1 MDTKSLLNKL
11 KKYGIDSKE
20 AYMTEAFSRNIGL
33 LTQAEQEKLSNAK
46 VAIPGMGGVGGVHLI
61 TMVRTGVGRFH
72 LSDFDTFEPANINR
86 QFGARVPD
94 FGRPKLEVMVEQVL
108 SINPYI
114 EIKEFPEGINNS
126 NIDNFLDGVQVVLD
140 GLDFFAFDTRRL
152 LFNRAREKGIH
163 VITAGPLG
171 FSSAMLIFSPNKG
184 MSFDEYFNIV
194 EGMSEWN
201 QHLAFFM
208 GIAPRTTHLKYMEL
222 SRVDLDARAGPSLNI
237 ACQVCSAMAATEA
250 VRIILNRGSVKPV
263 PHFVQF
269 DPYLQKYRKGYLL
282 GGNRNPIQQLK
293 KRVVGLLLRK
303 NKARYRLSAP
313 EFPAI
318 KATPNNV
325 PEEIIYYIIKAG
337 IQAPSGDNAQPWK
350 FSFEGNTILLYLD
363 RDADRSFFNINQIAS
378 IISCGAVLENMRIA
392 ASALGLKTNIS
403 YMPRSG
409 KDDLMAEV
417 QLIHD
422 EKQKDPLSDF
432 IWERH
437 TNRKFYDRRP
447 LSSSILNELQESIS
461 GFPGVRLHVVTEE
474 RHIKKLAELIYRAD
488 RIRTEHRTLH
498 EHLCQMIR
506 YTPEEA
512 SKKRDGLPL
521 KNLEAGLAGEV
532 FLKST
537 RSWQIMNIA
546 NRFGLGKMVAFH
558 SFQGMINSSGAALL
572 TVDGMDTKDFL
583 KGGRALERIWLA
595 ITQKGLFLQPMTAIT
610 LFWLRWQLEGEK
622 SFAMKHRK
630 LLSGVWEKYRILFPG
645 VDFSR
650 NSHVMLFRLGYG
662 EEIKY
667 GTYRKDIGSFLTQ
680 NRQTERS
687 G

>member
-1 MDTKSLLNKL
+1 MDKKFLLNKKL
-11 KKYGIDSKE
+11 EEFGIGSKK
-20 AYMTEAFSRNIGL
+20 AYIAEAFSRNIGL
-33 LTQAEQEKLSNAK
+33 LTQAEQENLSNAK

-72 LSDFDTFEPANINR
+72 LADFDTFEPVNINR
-86 QFGARVPD
+86 QYGARIPD
-94 FGRPKLEVMVEQVL
+94 LGRPKLEVMKEHAL

-140 GLDFFAFDTRRL
+140 GLDFFAFETRRL
-152 LFNRAREKGIH
+152 LFNRAREKGVY
-163 VITAGPLG
+163 VITAGPMG
-171 FSSAMLIFSPNKG
+171 FSSAMLIFSPYEG
-184 MSFDEYFNIV
+184 MSFDEYFNILD
-194 EGMSEWN
+194 GMASWD
-201 QHLAFFM
+201 QHMAFFM
-208 GIAPRTTHLKYMEL
+208 GIAPRATHLKYMEL
-222 SRVDLDARAGPSLNI
+222 SRVDLDVRAGPSLNI
-237 ACQVCSAMAATEA
+237 ACQICAGMAATEA
-250 VRIILNRGSVKPV
+250 LRIILNRGRVKPV

-269 DPYLQKYRKGYLL
+269 DPYLQKYCKGYLL

-293 KRVVGLLLRK
+293 KRAVGLLLRR
-303 NKARYRLSAP
+303 NKPWYRPSAP
-313 EFPAI
+313 ELPGI
-318 KATPNNV
+318 KATPDKV

-350 FSFEGNTILLYLD
+350 FSFKGNTILLYLD

-392 ASALGLKTNIS
+392 ASAVGLRANID
-403 YMPRSG
+403 YLPHG
-409 KDDLMAEV
+409 EKDDVMASV

-422 EKQKDPLSDF
+422 ENCRDSLFDF

-461 GFPGVRLHVVTEE
+461 VFSGVRLHVVTEE
-474 RHIKKLAELIYRAD
+474 RDIKKLAELIYRTD

-512 SKKRDGLPL
+512 IAKSDGLPL

-537 RSWQIMNIA
+537 RSWRIMNIV
-546 NRFGLGKMVAFH
+546 NRFGLGRMVAFH

-610 LFWLRWQLEGEK
+610 LFWLRWQLEGEET
-622 SFAMKHRK
+622 FAMKHRK
-630 LLSGVWEKYRILFPG
+630 LLSGVWEKYRTLFPG
-645 VDFSR
+645 MDFS
-650 NSHVMLFRLGYG
+650 SDGHVMLFRLGYG
-662 EEIKY
+662 KKIKH
-667 GTYRKDIGSFLTQ
+667 GTYRKDIGSFL
-680 NRQTERS
+680 R
-687 G
+687 